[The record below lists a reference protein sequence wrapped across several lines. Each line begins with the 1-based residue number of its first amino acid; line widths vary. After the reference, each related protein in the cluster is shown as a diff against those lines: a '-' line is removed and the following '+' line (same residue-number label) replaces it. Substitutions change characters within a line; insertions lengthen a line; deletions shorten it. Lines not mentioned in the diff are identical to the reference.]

1 MLVVGIP
8 HTNPH
13 EFNLQHRSILHS
25 SLVAADVPVEVTV
38 VVVVEVAVVHLH
50 HILVVVVEVVVEV
63 VG

>member
-38 VVVVEVAVVHLH
+38 VVVVEVAV
-50 HILVVVVEVVVEV
+50 EVVVAVEVEVAV

>member
-1 MLVVGIP
+1 MRQLLVVGIP

-38 VVVVEVAVVHLH
+38 VVVVEVAV
-50 HILVVVVEVVVEV
+50 EVVVAV